1 LPTKDILLNYDENIL
16 IDLPWGSLYN
26 RPPQLTYY
34 FQYEQNT
41 LSSNKVLQP
50 DFKLSFLLPKYWLT
64 WIGVFILYSISW
76 LPFKLQLA
84 LGRLVGK
91 LLFRIGSKR
100 QHIAL
105 TNLRLCFPEK
115 SDQELRIILKR
126 NFENAGIAL
135 FETGM
140 GWWWPNW
147 RIKRKVKVKGVEH
160 LIEAQEN
167 NQGILF
173 LAMHNMCLEICA
185 RGIGYFNPMV
195 VFYRPHNNQLMEFF
209 QHRGRGRSNKF
220 MLGKRDVKGL
230 IRALRD
236 KEACIYLP
244 DQDYGRNKSLF
255 VPFFNV
261 KETATTTG
269 TLIFAKQKNTKTLMM
284 IPRRNSDNSGYTI
297 DVSPP
302 LENFPTD
309 NDEQDVIRV
318 NKELEKAILV
328 DPEQY
333 MWLHRRFKTR
343 PNPEDPS
350 LYK

>member
-1 LPTKDILLNYDENIL
+1 
-16 IDLPWGSLYN
+16 
-26 RPPQLTYY
+26 
-34 FQYEQNT
+34 
-41 LSSNKVLQP
+41 LSRNKVLQP
-50 DFKLSFLLPKYWLT
+50 NFKLSYLLPKYWFT
-64 WIGVFILYSISW
+64 WLGVIVLYTISW
-76 LPFKLQLA
+76 LPFKLQLL
-84 LGRLVGK
+84 LGRLLGR
-91 LLFRIGSKR
+91 LLLNIGSKR
-100 QHIAL
+100 QAVAL

-115 SDQELRIILKR
+115 SEQALHSILKC

-147 RIKRKVKVKGVEH
+147 RIKQKVKVKGVEH
-160 LIEAQEN
+160 LIKAQTED
-167 NQGILF
+167 QGILL
-173 LAMHNMCLEICA
+173 LAMHNMSLEICG
-185 RGIGYFNPMV
+185 RGFGHINPSV
-195 VFYRPHNNQLMEFF
+195 VFYRPHNNPLMEFF

-236 KEACIYLP
+236 KESCIYLP

-261 KETATTTG
+261 KAATTTG
-269 TLIFAKQKNTKTLMM
+269 TLIFARQKNTKTLML
-284 IPRRNSDNSGYTI
+284 IPRRNSDNSGYTLE
-297 DVSPP
+297 VSPP
-302 LENFPTD
+302 LKNFPTD

-318 NKELEKAILV
+318 NQELEKAILV
-328 DPEQY
+328 QPEQY

-343 PNPEDPS
+343 PSPEDQS